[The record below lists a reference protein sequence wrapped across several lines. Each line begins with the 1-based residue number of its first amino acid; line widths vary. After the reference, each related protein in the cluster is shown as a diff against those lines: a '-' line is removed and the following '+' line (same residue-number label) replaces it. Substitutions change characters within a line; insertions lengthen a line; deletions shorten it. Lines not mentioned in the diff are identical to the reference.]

1 MQLIIPMSGIGQRF
15 IDAGYKTPKPL
26 LEIESKAIIHH
37 VYKMFPG
44 IESGLKVIYFE
55 IDFYL
60 CWGTP
65 NDLKTYNYWQNCF
78 HKWENHPYRK
88 ELDDDFL

>member
-1 MQLIIPMSGIGQRF
+1 MKSDEKVNNEFYVDSVINIAVEL
-15 IDAGYKTPKPL
+15 
-26 LEIESKAIIHH
+26 
-37 VYKMFPG
+37 
-44 IESGLKVIYFE
+44 GLKVIYFE
-55 IDFYL
+55 IDYYL

-78 HKWENHPYRK
+78 HKWKDRPYRK